1 MKMIDRDEVTAG
13 VNPFR
18 DIWDYMRQDR
28 PHRWPALGLAITIPL
43 VILWFIADSFSS
55 IDEPRRTII
64 YVENWRSDRSEFE
77 IRRDWLLRARAA
89 NEANQQRRNAA
100 GALAEA
106 IGQDFDQARA
116 DREFAEAYAQIDK
129 ALADLDHAE
138 RNGLPL
144 PSLPRAAEPATPA
157 TPAATPAAKR

>member
-144 PSLPRAAEPATPA
+144 PSLPRAAEPAAPA
-157 TPAATPAAKR
+157 NPAATPAAKR

>member
-1 MKMIDRDEVTAG
+1 MKMIDREEVTAG

-55 IDEPRRTII
+55 IDAPKRTII
-64 YVENWRSDRSEFE
+64 YVESWSADRSPFD
-77 IRRDWLLRARAA
+77 IRRDWLLRARSA

-106 IGQDFDQARA
+106 IGQDFDQAKA
-116 DREFAEAYAQIDK
+116 DREFAEAHAQIDK

-144 PSLPRAAEPATPA
+144 PPLPTAEQPAG
-157 TPAATPAAKR
+157 PAAAAAPAKR